1 MARILVIDDNDTV
14 RSTLCF
20 LLRHAGF
27 DVDEAYNGQMGLDQA
42 YRSLPDLILCD
53 LTMPVMDGFETIS
66 RVRSDP
72 VLRLIPIT
80 VISGSV
86 SEADESRAKS
96 LGANSFIGKPFSL
109 RPLMNLVIAELRASK
124 LEPTVAMEIAGN
136 IR

>member
-1 MARILVIDDNDTV
+1 MPRILVIDDNETV

-20 LLRHAGF
+20 LLRQAGF
-27 DVDEAYNGQMGLDQA
+27 DVDEACNGQMGLEQA
-42 YRSLPDLILCD
+42 HRSLPDLILCD

-66 RVRSDP
+66 RVRSDA
-72 VLRLIPIT
+72 VLQRIPII

-109 RPLMNLVIAELRASK
+109 QPLMNLVVAELRASK
-124 LEPTVAMEIAGN
+124 PEPSAAAAIAGI